1 MNAAQQTDHDDMRE
15 SAVSEQTKTA
25 FGRRG
30 RLIRGAV
37 LLALALGI
45 SAAGATGAAALPPD
59 GPAPDYPGTSSRV
72 WPTTVKAGDTLNFEV
87 SGYPANEIV
96 YIKID
101 DGTMCTDTSHGA
113 CVYHTQALDGNGY
126 ARGSIIVPNL
136 APGAHWLRMLATGDV
151 FDSRTGQ
158 KIGYEGY
165 SRRGGND
172 FTVIAGGTA
181 GGASTPG
188 GAALNADGTLEGGS
202 VSLESGDEAPGESMD
217 DITTNVAEDGEG
229 SAAQNVPENSE
240 RIDQGSGFPVLG
252 AAVLGGSVLLGG
264 GAVAWA
270 LLRGKKRPAPI
281 ADAAESPGSGDD
293 PGTGEQSGPDSEP
306 VFEPEEHAHALR

>member
-1 MNAAQQTDHDDMRE
+1 MNDAGHATAGMR
-15 SAVSEQTKTA
+15 T
-25 FGRRG
+25 
-30 RLIRGAV
+30 RLLRGA
-37 LLALALGI
+37 ALAVLTLGLTGVGI
-45 SAAGATGAAALPPD
+45 SAAGALPPD

-101 DGTMCTDTSHGA
+101 DGLACSDTSHGA

-126 ARGSIIVPNL
+126 ARGSIIVPGNL

-151 FDSRTGQ
+151 FDSRTGA
-158 KIGYEGY
+158 KLGYEGY

-181 GGASTPG
+181 GGATTPG
-188 GAALNADGTLEGGS
+188 GAALNSDGSLSGGS
-202 VSLESGDEAPGESMD
+202 VSLDVEEDAADVESMD
-217 DITTNVAEDGEG
+217 DITQNVSEDETG
-229 SAAQNVPENSE
+229 SAAQNMPENSQAGE
-240 RIDQGSGFPVLG
+240 QGSGFPVLG

-264 GAVAWA
+264 GALAWA
-270 LLRGKKRPAPI
+270 LLRGRKRPA
-281 ADAAESPGSGDD
+281 AAAVAEAPSAHD
-293 PGTGEQSGPDSEP
+293 EAKVE
-306 VFEPEEHAHALR
+306 AHAAQ